1 MNSTLPDYKQM
12 MSPEVRDRLARLV
25 RRPVIMETR
34 NLFKEFPTSSGK
46 NQIVLK
52 DISFQVHQREFLSII
67 GPSGCGKSTL
77 IRILAGLETAT
88 SGEILLDGKPVV
100 APGAERG
107 MVFQKYTLFPW
118 LTVCRNVMFG
128 LESIG
133 KDRDT
138 AENIA
143 LQWLDII
150 GLARYADY
158 YPGQLSGG
166 MQQRVAIARALAPQP
181 RVLLMDEPFGALD
194 AQTRT
199 QMQNYLLEVWRN
211 IDITIIFVTH
221 DLDEAVYL
229 SDRILALKANPGEI
243 NEYQVEVMSV
253 CHTFKAG
260 HRICVEISCLDLPD
274 VVSFNMY
281 SGWYQDVE
289 VKERHEQEMDWIAS
303 AGGAGKPVIVSEF
316 GAAAMYGYRDRGRCK
331 WSEERQADVI
341 RENLEVYQKDSRLS
355 GAFIWQ
361 FADCRVTEEGGWFAT
376 RARSHNNKG
385 VLDEYRRPKLA
396 YDTVKE
402 FFENWD

>member
-118 LTVCRNVMFG
+118 LTVCQNVMFG

-243 NEYQVEVMSV
+243 NELIEVP
-253 CHTFKAG
+253 
-260 HRICVEISCLDLPD
+260 LPRPRR
-274 VVSFNMY
+274 FRMLL
-281 SGWYQDVE
+281 E
-289 VKERHEQEMDWIAS
+289 
-303 AGGAGKPVIVSEF
+303 PEF
-316 GAAAMYGYRDRGRCK
+316 
-331 WSEERQADVI
+331 
-341 RENLEVYQKDSRLS
+341 L
-355 GAFIWQ
+355 
-361 FADCRVTEEGGWFAT
+361 AT
-376 RARSHNNKG
+376 REHIDQLIRPP
-385 VLDEYRRPKLA
+385 VRREDEC
-396 YDTVKE
+396 E
-402 FFENWD
+402 FKVVNMVGDKTFL

>member
-1 MNSTLPDYKQM
+1 MNSTLPEYKQM
-12 MSPEVRDRLARLV
+12 MSSEVRDRLARLV
-25 RRPVIMETR
+25 RRPGIMETR
-34 NLFKEFPTSSGK
+34 NLVKEFPTSSGK
-46 NQIVLK
+46 KQIVLK

-118 LTVCRNVMFG
+118 LTVCQNVMFG

-243 NEYQVEVMSV
+243 NELIEVP
-253 CHTFKAG
+253 
-260 HRICVEISCLDLPD
+260 LPRPRR
-274 VVSFNMY
+274 FRMLL
-281 SGWYQDVE
+281 E
-289 VKERHEQEMDWIAS
+289 
-303 AGGAGKPVIVSEF
+303 PEF
-316 GAAAMYGYRDRGRCK
+316 
-331 WSEERQADVI
+331 
-341 RENLEVYQKDSRLS
+341 L
-355 GAFIWQ
+355 
-361 FADCRVTEEGGWFAT
+361 AT
-376 RARSHNNKG
+376 REHIDQLIRPP
-385 VLDEYRRPKLA
+385 VRREDEC
-396 YDTVKE
+396 E
-402 FFENWD
+402 FKVVNMVGDKTFL

>member
-46 NQIVLK
+46 KQIVLK

-243 NEYQVEVMSV
+243 NELIEVP
-253 CHTFKAG
+253 
-260 HRICVEISCLDLPD
+260 LPRPRR
-274 VVSFNMY
+274 SRMLL
-281 SGWYQDVE
+281 E
-289 VKERHEQEMDWIAS
+289 
-303 AGGAGKPVIVSEF
+303 PEF
-316 GAAAMYGYRDRGRCK
+316 
-331 WSEERQADVI
+331 
-341 RENLEVYQKDSRLS
+341 L
-355 GAFIWQ
+355 
-361 FADCRVTEEGGWFAT
+361 AT
-376 RARSHNNKG
+376 REHIDKLLRPPVKRE
-385 VLDEYRRPKLA
+385 DEC
-396 YDTVKE
+396 E
-402 FFENWD
+402 FKVVNMVGDKTFL

>member
-1 MNSTLPDYKQM
+1 MDSTPLDYKR
-12 MSPEVRDRLARLV
+12 MSPEVRARLDRLV
-25 RRPVIMETR
+25 CRPVIMEAR
-34 NLFKEFPTSSGK
+34 NVFKKFPTSSGGEHT
-46 NQIVLK
+46 VLK
-52 DISFQVHQREFLSII
+52 DISFQLHSREFLSII

-77 IRILAGLETAT
+77 IRILAGLE
-88 SGEILLDGKPVV
+88 SVSGGEILLDGQPVV
-100 APGAERG
+100 NPGAERG

-118 LTVCRNVMFG
+118 LSVCRNVMFG

-150 GLARYADY
+150 GLSKYADY

-229 SDRILALKANPGEI
+229 ADRILALKANPGEI
-243 NEYQVEVMSV
+243 NEVIEV
-253 CHTFKAG
+253 
-260 HRICVEISCLDLPD
+260 
-274 VVSFNMY
+274 
-281 SGWYQDVE
+281 
-289 VKERHEQEMDWIAS
+289 
-303 AGGAGKPVIVSEF
+303 PVARPRRSRMMLEPEF
-316 GAAAMYGYRDRGRCK
+316 
-331 WSEERQADVI
+331 
-341 RENLEVYQKDSRLS
+341 L
-355 GAFIWQ
+355 
-361 FADCRVTEEGGWFAT
+361 AT
-376 RARSHNNKG
+376 REHIDK
-385 VLDEYRRPKLA
+385 LIRPA
-396 YDTVKE
+396 TQRDDNCE
-402 FFENWD
+402 FKIVNMVGDKTFL

>member
-46 NQIVLK
+46 KQIVLK

-243 NEYQVEVMSV
+243 NELIEVP
-253 CHTFKAG
+253 
-260 HRICVEISCLDLPD
+260 LPRPRR
-274 VVSFNMY
+274 FRMLL
-281 SGWYQDVE
+281 E
-289 VKERHEQEMDWIAS
+289 
-303 AGGAGKPVIVSEF
+303 PEF
-316 GAAAMYGYRDRGRCK
+316 
-331 WSEERQADVI
+331 
-341 RENLEVYQKDSRLS
+341 L
-355 GAFIWQ
+355 
-361 FADCRVTEEGGWFAT
+361 AT
-376 RARSHNNKG
+376 REHIDQLIRPP
-385 VLDEYRRPKLA
+385 VRREDEC
-396 YDTVKE
+396 E
-402 FFENWD
+402 FKVVNMVGDKTFL

>member
-1 MNSTLPDYKQM
+1 MDSTPLDYKR
-12 MSPEVRDRLARLV
+12 MSPEVRARLDRLV
-25 RRPVIMETR
+25 RRPGSMEAR
-34 NLFKEFPTSSGK
+34 HVFKTFPTSSGGEHT
-46 NQIVLK
+46 VLK
-52 DISFQVHQREFLSII
+52 DISFQLHSREFLSII

-77 IRILAGLETAT
+77 IRILAGLE
-88 SGEILLDGKPVV
+88 SVSGGEILLDGQPVV
-100 APGAERG
+100 NPGAERG

-118 LTVCRNVMFG
+118 LSVCRNVMFG

-150 GLARYADY
+150 GLSKYADY

-229 SDRILALKANPGEI
+229 ADRILALKANPGEI
-243 NEYQVEVMSV
+243 NEVIEV
-253 CHTFKAG
+253 
-260 HRICVEISCLDLPD
+260 
-274 VVSFNMY
+274 
-281 SGWYQDVE
+281 
-289 VKERHEQEMDWIAS
+289 
-303 AGGAGKPVIVSEF
+303 PVARPRRSRMMLEPEF
-316 GAAAMYGYRDRGRCK
+316 
-331 WSEERQADVI
+331 
-341 RENLEVYQKDSRLS
+341 L
-355 GAFIWQ
+355 
-361 FADCRVTEEGGWFAT
+361 AT
-376 RARSHNNKG
+376 REHIDK
-385 VLDEYRRPKLA
+385 LIRPA
-396 YDTVKE
+396 TQRDDNCE
-402 FFENWD
+402 FKIVNMVGDKTFL

>member
-107 MVFQKYTLFPW
+107 MVFQKYTLCPW

-243 NEYQVEVMSV
+243 NELIEVP
-253 CHTFKAG
+253 
-260 HRICVEISCLDLPD
+260 LPRPRR
-274 VVSFNMY
+274 FRMLL
-281 SGWYQDVE
+281 E
-289 VKERHEQEMDWIAS
+289 
-303 AGGAGKPVIVSEF
+303 PEF
-316 GAAAMYGYRDRGRCK
+316 
-331 WSEERQADVI
+331 
-341 RENLEVYQKDSRLS
+341 L
-355 GAFIWQ
+355 
-361 FADCRVTEEGGWFAT
+361 AT
-376 RARSHNNKG
+376 REHIDQLIRPP
-385 VLDEYRRPKLA
+385 VRREDEC
-396 YDTVKE
+396 E
-402 FFENWD
+402 FKVVNMVGDKTFL

>member
-12 MSPEVRDRLARLV
+12 MSPVVRDRLARLV

-243 NEYQVEVMSV
+243 NELIEVP
-253 CHTFKAG
+253 
-260 HRICVEISCLDLPD
+260 LPRPRR
-274 VVSFNMY
+274 SRMLL
-281 SGWYQDVE
+281 E
-289 VKERHEQEMDWIAS
+289 
-303 AGGAGKPVIVSEF
+303 PEF
-316 GAAAMYGYRDRGRCK
+316 
-331 WSEERQADVI
+331 
-341 RENLEVYQKDSRLS
+341 L
-355 GAFIWQ
+355 
-361 FADCRVTEEGGWFAT
+361 AT
-376 RARSHNNKG
+376 REHIDKLIRPPVKRE
-385 VLDEYRRPKLA
+385 DEC
-396 YDTVKE
+396 E
-402 FFENWD
+402 FKVVNMVGDKTFL